1 MRCWLN
7 FSSVNRSIVEFD
19 FAFVFTF
26 VCLSRFI
33 FCHLLVNVHSNVD
46 MVVSL
51 HVSDEKFIVDD
62 LCCDKLLSDFL
73 IAHVISFSV
82 SVFFGVSLFLSSIF
96 LSSLFV
102 FPLVV
107 VFGFSLNFDL
117 RLFSRL
123 LLDWLFMD
131 GHLRLLLLDILG
143 NNRGSVVGEQKLVLF
158 VEQRTVIERN
168 LSDARM
174 SSVDVRVD
182 TAVTSVTIESAAR
195 DDTTVSRTTTV
206 RSTKAKTT
214 VATATRSERK
224 ATLEMARA
232 SLDCE
237 LGSDISAAR
246 SLLDDLDNLLG
257 TAIGGRLLDY
267 LDDLDFRL
275 NNAIWER
282 FTMAMRTSVATTL
295 RDTVATTTRSA
306 VSTAKRTWAVSRAD
320 GTWAVSTAATWTV
333 SGADGAWTVSGADG
347 AWAISMAART
357 WTVAWTT
364 NATAIARAAIGSTVT
379 SASLGKLF
387 AVNLA
392 VSFAGMVTAD
402 SVKSSVKITTNSMTM
417 TITSSASAAE
427 KTLSLETFTA
437 GGTNEAATMSD
448 RFAESSI
455 ERAKLGADTLDIVVH
470 WAAHWGNSWS
480 SIAVTW
486 AATTV
491 TWAATTVT
499 WAAMTVAW
507 AATTVTWARAVT
519 WARTVA
525 WARAVSTASAFSIN
539 LISVD
544 G

>member
-1 MRCWLN
+1 
-7 FSSVNRSIVEFD
+7 
-19 FAFVFTF
+19 
-26 VCLSRFI
+26 
-33 FCHLLVNVHSNVD
+33 
-46 MVVSL
+46 
-51 HVSDEKFIVDD
+51 
-62 LCCDKLLSDFL
+62 
-73 IAHVISFSV
+73 
-82 SVFFGVSLFLSSIF
+82 
-96 LSSLFV
+96 
-102 FPLVV
+102 
-107 VFGFSLNFDL
+107 
-117 RLFSRL
+117 
-123 LLDWLFMD
+123 MD

-174 SSVDVRVD
+174 TSVDARVD
-182 TAVTSVTIESAAR
+182 TAVTSETIESAAR

-206 RSTKAKTT
+206 RTTKGKTT

-257 TAIGGRLLDY
+257 TAIGDRLLDY

-282 FTMAMRTSVATTL
+282 FTMAMRTS
-295 RDTVATTTRSA
+295 VATTTRSA

-333 SGADGAWTVSGADG
+333 SGADGAWAVSVADG

-357 WTVAWTT
+357 WTVAWTVAWTT

-437 GGTNEAATMSD
+437 GGTNDAATMSD

-491 TWAATTVT
+491 TWA
-499 WAAMTVAW
+499 
-507 AATTVTWARAVT
+507 RAVT

>member
-19 FAFVFTF
+19 FVFFTLVF
-26 VCLSRFI
+26 LSRFI

-73 IAHVISFSV
+73 IAHVISFGV

-117 RLFSRL
+117 RFFSRL

-174 SSVDVRVD
+174 SSADVRVD

-275 NNAIWER
+275 NNAVWER
-282 FTMAMRTSVATTL
+282 FTMAMRTSVTTTL
-295 RDTVATTTRSA
+295 GDTVATTTRSA

-320 GTWAVSTAATWTV
+320 GTWAVSTAAT
-333 SGADGAWTVSGADG
+333 WTVSGADG

-417 TITSSASAAE
+417 TVTSSASAAE

-480 SIAVTW
+480 SIAV
-486 AATTV
+486 A
-491 TWAATTVT
+491 WAATTVT
-499 WAAMTVAW
+499 WAAMTVTW
-507 AATTVTWARAVT
+507 ATRTVTWARAVT

-525 WARAVSTASAFSIN
+525 WARAVSAASAFSIN

>member
-1 MRCWLN
+1 
-7 FSSVNRSIVEFD
+7 
-19 FAFVFTF
+19 
-26 VCLSRFI
+26 
-33 FCHLLVNVHSNVD
+33 
-46 MVVSL
+46 
-51 HVSDEKFIVDD
+51 
-62 LCCDKLLSDFL
+62 
-73 IAHVISFSV
+73 
-82 SVFFGVSLFLSSIF
+82 
-96 LSSLFV
+96 
-102 FPLVV
+102 
-107 VFGFSLNFDL
+107 
-117 RLFSRL
+117 
-123 LLDWLFMD
+123 MD

-143 NNRGSVVGEQKLVLF
+143 NNRGSVVGEQKMVIF

-168 LSDARM
+168 LFDARM

-195 DDTTVSRTTTV
+195 DDMTRTTVSRTTTV
-206 RSTKAKTT
+206 RTTKGRTT

-275 NNAIWER
+275 NAIWER

-333 SGADGAWTVSGADG
+333 SGADGAWAVSTSDG
-347 AWAISMAART
+347 AWAVAWTVRT

-402 SVKSSVKITTNSMTM
+402 SVKRTVKITTNSMT
-417 TITSSASAAE
+417 ITASSASAAD
-427 KTLSLETFTA
+427 KSLSLETFTA
-437 GGTNEAATMSD
+437 GGTNDAATMSD
-448 RFAESSI
+448 RFAESSV
-455 ERAKLGADTLDIVVH
+455 ERAKLGADTLDIVDH

-480 SIAVTW
+480 SMAVTW
-486 AATTV
+486 ATTTV

-507 AATTVTWARAVT
+507 AAWTVTWARAIAWARTVT
-519 WARTVA
+519 WARA
-525 WARAVSTASAFSIN
+525 ISTASAFSIN